1 MSAPLITAKVAAA
14 IMGISAGAVYDLA
27 APRGPLP
34 CYRFG
39 GALRFDP
46 ADVDVYMQS
55 CRCEPITRIKM
66 SWPLP
71 TKNLKALLPGEE
83 SDLLK
88 LFRRDGI
95 DPAKTKERRDAKVA
109 KLAKQKK
116 P

>member
-1 MSAPLITAKVAAA
+1 MTGPLITAKEAAA

-46 ADVDVYMQS
+46 ADVDTYMQS
-55 CRCEPITRIKM
+55 CRCEPVTPVKV

-88 LFRRDGI
+88 SFRRDGI
-95 DPAKTKERRDAKVA
+95 DVDKLNARRLAMRAKFD
-109 KLAKQKK
+109 KQKK